1 MNYEFHPDAEQE
13 LYEAALHYESEVR
26 GLGLRFRDEVARV
39 VQMILDLPEMGS
51 RVDSEL
57 RHFVLRR
64 FLSPS
69 CTRRRRI

>member
-39 VQMILDLPEMGS
+39 VQMILDHPKWDRGS
-51 RVDSEL
+51 TVNSGIS
-57 RHFVLRR
+57 FSGV